1 MTEINVLERLV
12 AVNLDI
18 RIWTARK
25 KLLPLDL
32 EATHLPPE
40 DLASLGSKKVCNP
53 EDLKRF
59 YTLKARANTLLERH
73 GIRFL
78 NGWIVPDSGIQ
89 MITDELAIIKN
100 EFNATKE
107 DFLQRYDRSVQE
119 WIAKHPQW
127 SSIIANSIVSEE
139 HVRAKLDFRWHMFK
153 VTMPSELSTQDNLLE
168 DVTKLDTALFDEIAK
183 CASDAWKYC
192 YLGKTEITRKAL
204 SPLKVMHEKLIGL
217 SFIEPRV
224 APVAELIETA
234 LKSIPKRGAISGS
247 ILVMLQ
253 GLLSLL
259 QNPSV
264 LLEHGRMILEGRSH
278 TQDIVDLLL
287 QGSDIN
293 IENDFGIDTENIEEQ
308 NINTQSIS
316 PVIENHGLW

>member
-32 EATHLPPE
+32 GGTQLPPE

-78 NGWIVPDSGIQ
+78 NGWVVPDSGIQ
-89 MITDELAIIKN
+89 SISDELALIRT
-100 EFNATKE
+100 EFNTTKE
-107 DFLQRYDRSVQE
+107 DFLQRYDYSVQE

-127 SSIIANSIVSEE
+127 SSIIANSTVSEE
-139 HVRAKLDFRWHMFK
+139 YVRSRLDFRWHMFK
-153 VTMPSELSTQDNLLE
+153 VTMPSEVSIQDNLTE
-168 DVTKLDTALFDEIAK
+168 DVKRLDSALFDEVAK
-183 CASDAWKYC
+183 CASEAWKHC

-204 SPLKVMHEKLIGL
+204 SPLKVMYEKLIGL
-217 SFIEPRV
+217 SFIEPKV
-224 APVAELIETA
+224 APVAELINTA
-234 LKSIPKRGAISGS
+234 LNSIPKRGAISGS
-247 ILVMLQ
+247 ILIMLQ
-253 GLLSLL
+253 GLLALL

-264 LLEHGRMILEGRSH
+264 LLEHGQKVLEGRSR

-287 QGSDIN
+287 QGSDLNTDHISC
-293 IENDFGIDTENIEEQ
+293 IDSEDHDEPIF
-308 NINTQSIS
+308 NTSTS
-316 PVIENHGLW
+316 SVIESHGLW